1 MKFGKSLVLLMLV
14 LFAFTA
20 APQASAEES
29 AQPKGQWILL
39 PVMKLSRG
47 IANVAFSPL
56 ELPMKWWDTTNE
68 LGGIAGITYGTL
80 KGVCYTIAR
89 VVVGVVDVATFIV
102 PLPGCPNYP
111 EDSGWGYGPIMK
123 PAWIVPVSK
132 DWNNFIYSNETIVN
146 PATL

>member
-1 MKFGKSLVLLMLV
+1 MRFGK
-14 LFAFTA
+14 AFFVA
-20 APQASAEES
+20 ACVAVAVFGVVSEARADEPA
-29 AQPKGQWILL
+29 ILL
-39 PVMKLSRG
+39 PVQKLGRG
-47 IANVAFSPL
+47 IANIAFGPF
-56 ELPMKWWDTTNE
+56 ELPMKWAEVNNDQ
-68 LGGIAGITYGTL
+68 GGLAGITYGTL

-89 VVVGVVDVATFIV
+89 VVVGVVDVATFLV